1 VKFSVGLLSWKRVS
15 NIRQIVDEYIFHDDL
30 IDEIIIWNNNPEEHL
45 EFGEGYEMVK
55 VVNCLNPDDF
65 GLITRFCM
73 GSRSK
78 NQMILLQDDDY
89 ILPEE
94 SLIRLRDE
102 WMNEPKRF
110 HTWFGRN
117 PKPNGDYADEVLEGD
132 AEICGRCY
140 VIDRKYCGLILHEY
154 HNLSEDE
161 RRMIHSKGDD
171 ILASYVVSHY
181 TGQLHSVHN
190 IPHIPL
196 DESYA
201 LSYGESRPMKPMEL
215 ENALEMDAW
224 YQDRKV
230 MMDFCKR
237 RYE

>member
-1 VKFSVGLLSWKRVS
+1 
-15 NIRQIVDEYIFHDDL
+15 
-30 IDEIIIWNNNPEEHL
+30 
-45 EFGEGYEMVK
+45 
-55 VVNCLNPDDF
+55 
-65 GLITRFCM
+65 
-73 GSRSK
+73 
-78 NQMILLQDDDY
+78 
-89 ILPEE
+89 
-94 SLIRLRDE
+94 
-102 WMNEPKRF
+102 
-110 HTWFGRN
+110 
-117 PKPNGDYADEVLEGD
+117 
-132 AEICGRCY
+132 
-140 VIDRKYCGLILHEY
+140 LILHEY

-181 TGQLHSVHN
+181 TGQLHSVHT